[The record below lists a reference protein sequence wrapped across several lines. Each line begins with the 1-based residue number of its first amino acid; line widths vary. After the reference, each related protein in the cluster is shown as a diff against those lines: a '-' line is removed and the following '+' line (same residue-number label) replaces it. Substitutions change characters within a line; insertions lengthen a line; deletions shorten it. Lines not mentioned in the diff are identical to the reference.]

1 MIESLERAD
10 ITGNKVT
17 ESRLQTESG
26 EGHLIINT
34 GGALAMAGKTITGG
48 ALLTK
53 STTLGEVLLA
63 HKITGANIEMTDL
76 NLAVQAKQEGN
87 LQEIQQIQTACVVE

>member
-1 MIESLERAD
+1 M
-10 ITGNKVT
+10 T

-26 EGHLIINT
+26 EGHLTKIINT
-34 GGALAMAGKTITGG
+34 GGALAITGG
-48 ALLTK
+48 ALMTK

-87 LQEIQQIQTACVVE
+87 LQEIQQIIQTACVVE